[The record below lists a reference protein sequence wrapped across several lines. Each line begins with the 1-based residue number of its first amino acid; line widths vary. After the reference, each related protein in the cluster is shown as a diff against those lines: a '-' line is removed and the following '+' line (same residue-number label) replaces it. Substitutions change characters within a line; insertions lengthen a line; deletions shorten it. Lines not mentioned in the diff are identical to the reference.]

1 MKFNYQARTREG
13 ALKIGQV
20 EASSHEAALEV
31 LQRAGLYVTFL
42 EEEKKKSFWEKEVKI
57 FQKIGRQD
65 LVLFTRQLA
74 ILLFSQTPPV
84 EALHTLASQIEKED
98 FKEKI
103 LKIASEIES
112 GKSFSA
118 ALAAFPKIF
127 SNFYISVVK
136 SGELSGNLPGAFN
149 TLADY
154 LERESEIVGKA
165 KSALLYPSIILVTMI
180 IMLTLM
186 LFFVFPEL
194 EKVFA
199 ESGRELPA
207 LTSAVLK
214 AAAFLR
220 QFGWVIVL
228 GVFAFLFFGGR
239 YLQTSEGKIV
249 FDRFLLKLPIVRTIL
264 RKIYLSRFSHNL
276 GTLITS
282 GLPIALALEI
292 SGQVVGNSVY
302 WNIVLRARDAVRR
315 GESISATLKRYPKE
329 FPPIFSQMVFVGERT
344 GRLDETLV
352 RISNF
357 YKKEVDLALDRLVS
371 TLEPILIVF
380 LGLVVV
386 LVVLTVL
393 LPIYQFGFS

>member
-1 MKFNYQARTREG
+1 
-13 ALKIGQV
+13 
-20 EASSHEAALEV
+20 
-31 LQRAGLYVTFL
+31 
-42 EEEKKKSFWEKEVKI
+42 
-57 FQKIGRQD
+57 
-65 LVLFTRQLA
+65 
-74 ILLFSQTPPV
+74 
-84 EALHTLASQIEKED
+84 
-98 FKEKI
+98 
-103 LKIASEIES
+103 
-112 GKSFSA
+112 
-118 ALAAFPKIF
+118 
-127 SNFYISVVK
+127 VK

-249 FDRFLLKLPIVRTIL
+249 FDRFLLKLPIVSTIL

-292 SGQVVGNSVY
+292 SGQVVGSSVY